1 VITIGF
7 LSNSRNFDRSRGGK
21 SPSTSRVDLELP
33 PNNLEIKP
41 RNSHIKK

>member
-1 VITIGF
+1 MVITIGF

-21 SPSTSRVDLELP
+21 SFSISLFDLEFL

-41 RNSHIKK
+41 RF